1 MAVLDLDRNRGRFT
15 GKNPDPDKNSEQK
28 TSLILWLLI
37 QKRTIPK
44 ICCALSP
51 SARDKMK

>member
-1 MAVLDLDRNRGRFT
+1 MAVLELDKNRGRFR

-37 QKRTIPK
+37 QKPTTPRNA
-44 ICCALSP
+44 ALFFLLS
-51 SARDKMK
+51 KTMK

>member
-1 MAVLDLDRNRGRFT
+1 MAVLDLDKNRGRFRS
-15 GKNPDPDKNSEQK
+15 KNPDPDKNSEQK
-28 TSLILWLLI
+28 TSLILRLLI
-37 QKRTIPK
+37 QERTIPK